1 MTLVRA
7 AVLDE
12 RALAFMSVSAS
23 RLVTMSLVDC
33 GLRLGL
39 ASTGVRVQYLNHR
52 GGDLRRG
59 GFGSLALVHGTAFIR
74 ILGRV
79 RAPREGEEA
88 WSSAGSVGYSLL
100 FRSA

>member
-39 ASTGVRVQYLNHR
+39 PSTGVRRAVPEPQR
-52 GGDLRRG
+52 WRSSLRELWFSRRSMG
-59 GFGSLALVHGTAFIR
+59 HLSSA
-74 ILGRV
+74 
-79 RAPREGEEA
+79 
-88 WSSAGSVGYSLL
+88 SSAG
-100 FRSA
+100 